1 MHLKTK
7 NVEVAMLAQDST
19 IESLKILHITKTKMW
34 QLTHCPKNTPI
45 KCHLFSGRN
54 VLGWNCRAEMQH
66 ILQQIDET
74 TSNSRTWKI
83 ATVWSDITKSLWQNK
98 KNCAYSTMNLPYCT
112 DCGMATDMMWSA
124 KNLPHAKH
132 MYGIDLTQLICKFGC
147 HIMQPICHTVLST
160 EWQQTVCSHS
170 IRHMNILSKW
180 QQAHLMC
187 TLVAVQCSWL
197 LKLHWLPILATITV
211 W

>member
-1 MHLKTK
+1 
-7 NVEVAMLAQDST
+7 ML
-19 IESLKILHITKTKMW
+19 W

-83 ATVWSDITKSLWQNK
+83 ATVWSNITKSLWQNK

-132 MYGIDLTQLICKFGC
+132 MYGIW
-147 HIMQPICHTVLST
+147 HN
-160 EWQQTVCSHS
+160 WYA
-170 IRHMNILSKW
+170 N
-180 QQAHLMC
+180 
-187 TLVAVQCSWL
+187 LVATLCSQFATLSYLPNGNRQCVHIL
-197 LKLHWLPILATITV
+197 LATWIYYPSGNRHT
-211 W
+211 WCAH

>member
-19 IESLKILHITKTKMW
+19 IESHKILHITKTKMW

-74 TSNSRTWKI
+74 TSNQEPENCHSVIRYHKVVVAKQKKLRLQYNEFAILYWLRHGNRHDVVSQKL
-83 ATVWSDITKSLWQNK
+83 ATCKAYVW
-98 KNCAYSTMNLPYCT
+98 
-112 DCGMATDMMWSA
+112 
-124 KNLPHAKH
+124 H
-132 MYGIDLTQLICKFGC
+132 LTQLICKFGC
-147 HIMQPICHTVLST
+147 HIMQPICHTVLSA

-170 IRHMNILSKW
+170 ICHMNILSKW

-197 LKLHWLPILATITV
+197 LKLHWLPIVATITV